1 MWSVMEMYSIQS
13 GQSVLLVW
21 GSTPPPETFHN
32 LIGKLRELT
41 GPMGKVSV
49 ENVDRLA
56 MGMYLTYE

>member
-1 MWSVMEMYSIQS
+1 MYSIQS
-13 GQSVLLVW
+13 GQNVLVVW
-21 GSTPPPETFHN
+21 GSTPRPETFQN
-32 LIGKLRELT
+32 LIGKLQELT